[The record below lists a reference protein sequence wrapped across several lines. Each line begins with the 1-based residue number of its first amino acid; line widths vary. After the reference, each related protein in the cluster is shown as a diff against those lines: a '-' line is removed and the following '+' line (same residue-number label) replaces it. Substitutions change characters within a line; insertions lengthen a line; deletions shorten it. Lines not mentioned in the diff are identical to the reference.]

1 MPSIR
6 IPYVPSKSGF
16 SRLTSTKTVVTF
28 PHHASRYRDDLD
40 RNRSDDTPIL
50 GGAGHFQQGAE
61 KAPRPLFRQRR
72 TSPAFFMDTSPAAV
86 EMPVGQGD
94 LYSRWNRISPSRD
107 DEACQGRHAGMG
119 VAMEGPG
126 WKRRKAATAHDRG
139 PEAQVVAIVRPSLS
153 PTPSCLA
160 RSLRISSV
168 ALAGPVHT
176 KWSLPRERAASAI
189 PASPSG
195 SAPARRTPRIRWHP
209 ALSATTRQCPRR
221 CPRHPDGL
229 ADMGLLNNRAA
240 IALFVILHL
249 VHSALPVYYP
259 GAVYVSNGN
268 R

>member
-1 MPSIR
+1 MIR
-6 IPYVPSKSGF
+6 EHVSCRRRDAAATSQPIQSMETDRSSARWSKAAG
-16 SRLTSTKTVVTF
+16 R
-28 PHHASRYRDDLD
+28 ASVAWRVA
-40 RNRSDDTPIL
+40 I
-50 GGAGHFQQGAE
+50 AG
-61 KAPRPLFRQRR
+61 PR
-72 TSPAFFMDTSPAAV
+72 
-86 EMPVGQGD
+86 
-94 LYSRWNRISPSRD
+94 
-107 DEACQGRHAGMG
+107 
-119 VAMEGPG
+119 
-126 WKRRKAATAHDRG
+126 WKRRRAATGYGRG
-139 PEAQVVAIVRPSLS
+139 PEAEWVAIVRPSLS

-176 KWSLPRERAASAI
+176 KWSLPRGRAASAI
-189 PASPSG
+189 PVSPSG